1 MEVQDPNVPD
11 MFPKVGFFISG
22 GHEPFSGFEGRGRLF
37 EEFSGVNVLAVHQ
50 NFQAERFCR
59 FRSDSKDSFFSFVGA
74 IFEAFLNV
82 REISLDHDVFQ
93 QGMLSHGRRTP
104 EEVKG

>member
-1 MEVQDPNVPD
+1 MESQVLTRVQ
-11 MFPKVGFFISG
+11 K
-22 GHEPFSGFEGRGRLF
+22 
-37 EEFSGVNVLAVHQ
+37 
-50 NFQAERFCR
+50 NFQAERFC
-59 FRSDSKDSFFSFVGA
+59 FSRSDPKDSFFSFVRP
-74 IFEAFLNV
+74 IFEAFLKV